1 MKSNS
6 VILSDYSYII
16 RKSMK
21 KREQSTYE
29 YFLFAG
35 RLFSLFFHFIKHRFC
50 QNSITPGRVT
60 DEDMGDGAYESSVL
74 NDGRSRHALDDAIG

>member
-35 RLFSLFFHFIKHRFC
+35 RLFSLFFHLIEHRFC
-50 QNSITPGRVT
+50 QDSISSCRIT
-60 DEDMGDGAYESSVL
+60 DKHMSDCSDKFPVL
-74 NDGRSRHALDDAIG
+74 NDRRS